1 MSTATAG
8 GADSEVLV
16 GRCYTKARR
25 HPLMIGRM
33 PGGRGRLWG
42 GPYTVPQ
49 VIVLV
54 VSFLLLI
61 LTRPL
66 WAHFGLVDVLIALGV
81 PFGLSLLV
89 RHIHIDGRNPL
100 AVAASAVGMLA
111 TPHGGRMGGRPL
123 SSPGHRRL
131 IGACTLTWDPQR
143 TEEEAPGPVASWA
156 PRARA
161 PRVIAAAAPMV
172 PAPNTA
178 RTAARPP
185 GQQRVQ
191 SRASALLAARPID
204 DSPRRPLS
212 ESSTDEGVMPR

>member
-1 MSTATAG
+1 
-8 GADSEVLV
+8 
-16 GRCYTKARR
+16 
-25 HPLMIGRM
+25 M

-89 RHIHIDGRNPL
+89 RHVHIDGRNPL

-131 IGACTLTWDPQR
+131 IGACTLTWDPQH
-143 TEEEAPGPVASWA
+143 TEEEAPGPVASW
-156 PRARA
+156 A

-178 RTAARPP
+178 RAAARPP